1 LSEDL
6 TRLGLST
13 RGETINELQEM
24 AEVRNIPIEMEDA
37 DISYIAQLKKNNP
50 NLDGTILADCSD
62 FISIKSYMRKL
73 IILGKGQN
81 LYTGEIGVPQKVG
94 RKTSVHL
101 LLIVCLPRKD
111 LGWEA

>member
-37 DISYIAQLKKNNP
+37 DIRR
-50 NLDGTILADCSD
+50 DG
-62 FISIKSYMRKL
+62 
-73 IILGKGQN
+73 
-81 LYTGEIGVPQKVG
+81 
-94 RKTSVHL
+94 
-101 LLIVCLPRKD
+101 
-111 LGWEA
+111 